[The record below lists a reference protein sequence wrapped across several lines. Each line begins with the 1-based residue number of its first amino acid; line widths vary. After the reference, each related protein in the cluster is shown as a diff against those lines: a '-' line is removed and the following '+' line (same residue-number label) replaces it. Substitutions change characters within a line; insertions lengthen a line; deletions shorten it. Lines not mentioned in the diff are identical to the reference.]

1 MIIKNISK
9 PIQETLKARERAL
22 ARKEPIQPNTE
33 TLEGALTLNDLASR
47 TTFIRMVS
55 NKTGVAKRVI
65 QGGQLAGST
74 GMGFGFDTDESS
86 WQSYQSSN
94 EEGTRPIPGIKDIS
108 VEYKGGYKAIRQATI
123 NWTVNSLFDLDE
135 MTPHFLTVGKTVL
148 LEWGW
153 IMRNDPPSTFFI
165 NKKPGEILEEAFSN
179 PMPKILENKGNYDA
193 MGGIISNFEYTL
205 NDSGGFDCVT
215 ILTSIGTN
223 LFESQKVEGESD
235 FKTVVQKDGEKV
247 QKNNIDSLIN
257 AVINIDQIAYYN
269 YMGAVNAR
277 YKDYIVKQHG
287 IPLDHQPMR
296 DVNRN
301 DLYDSPGV
309 IGVSAQKNLHH
320 VHAPRVGNGKGGL
333 GVIDWM
339 ISTKKGL
346 YEEGSVEDVYYTYSG
361 VTFTV
366 ETEKLLKLP
375 GTSPTTQEDFYRFQ
389 TDIFVRWGWFEDNIL
404 SRYTSYA
411 KEIGGELVNTFR

>member
-1 MIIKNISK
+1 FKMIIKNISK

-65 QGGQLAGST
+65 QGGELAGST

-257 AVINIDQIAYYN
+257 AVINIDQIAFYN
-269 YMGAVNAR
+269 YMGAVNPYPPITAETR
-277 YKDYIVKQHG
+277 YGIDDAPLSKVNTVDINKDRTNENIA
-287 IPLDHQPMR
+287 
-296 DVNRN
+296 
-301 DLYDSPGV
+301 SPGL
-309 IGVSAQKNLHH
+309 LHH
-320 VHAPRVGNGKGGL
+320 IHNRGVYNPGG
-333 GVIDWM
+333 IDWM
-339 ISTKKGL
+339 ISTKGAGLFSEGKSL
-346 YEEGSVEDVYYTYSG
+346 YEEKGIEDVYYTHSA
-361 VTFTV
+361 VA
-366 ETEKLLKLP
+366 L
-375 GTSPTTQEDFYRFQ
+375 
-389 TDIFVRWGWFEDNIL
+389 
-404 SRYTSYA
+404 
-411 KEIGGELVNTFR
+411 